1 MTTLH
6 QLIETHKDE
15 ILLQWTNRMIES
27 AFAEGLSVNE
37 LVGVMPEYLSSLG
50 GETAA
55 DPSQLDMLQR
65 ELVERH
71 LASRLRQGATLNEI
85 LSEFATLSRCVAST
99 LDHEPKASQPS
110 TRDAARMFTEVHA
123 ACVSS
128 MRIFNEQLL
137 EDEQTMKRYLRLL
150 QRAADH
156 GGELADGRRPLRP
169 LLEEALGLIGRALG
183 APAAA
188 LHLHDTR
195 TGKQIASAASGV
207 AADAL
212 EAQVSSMAGAERP
225 AAASD
230 RAVAEVEYASLEV
243 GEVLRASGVD
253 ALVEVRPPPRHALRC
268 TLYVGAAR
276 GRSFLPHEIRL
287 AESLGEAL
295 LIHLDHAQ
303 LCSALVARAAEA
315 SAECQLRER
324 FVSILMHDLAGP
336 LAAAR
341 AGVDGLADLP
351 GASDAAATIGH
362 ELDRV
367 AEMVGGLVDAHHI
380 RAGHRLPIH
389 IEACDLT
396 VLAREVIEEL
406 RAVHGD
412 RFLLRGNRVVS
423 GMWSADQLR
432 RAIWNLG
439 ENAIKFGADEGAVII
454 TVKRRDGGAELAVN
468 NQGPEIALD
477 DQAALFDPFR
487 TARAGRAHPPGWG
500 LGLTLVWGCA
510 ESHGGGVDVESSER
524 RGTTFR
530 LRLPYDA
537 RPYAD

>member
-6 QLIETHKDE
+6 ELIEANKDE
-15 ILLQWTNRMIES
+15 ILQHWTQRMIDS
-27 AFAEGLSVNE
+27 SFAEGLSVLE

-50 GETAA
+50 CGTPA
-55 DPSQLDMLQR
+55 DPAHLDAVQR
-65 ELVERH
+65 DLVERH

-99 LDHEPKASQPS
+99 LDHEPKESQPS
-110 TRDAARMFTEVHA
+110 TRDAARMFTELHA

-156 GGELADGRRPLRP
+156 GGELEDGQRPLGP
-169 LLEEALGLIGRALG
+169 LLEEAIGLIGRALG
-183 APAAA
+183 APASA
-188 LHLHDTR
+188 LHLYDLR
-195 TGKQIASAASGV
+195 TGKQIAAAAAGV

-225 AAASD
+225 AAPGD

-243 GEVLRASGVD
+243 GEGLRASGVD
-253 ALVEVRPPPRHALRC
+253 ALIEVRPPPRHALRC

-287 AESLGEAL
+287 AESLGQAL

-341 AGVDGLADLP
+341 AGIAAMADDP
-351 GASDAAATIGH
+351 GARSVAR

-367 AEMVGGLVDAHHI
+367 TRMVDGLVDAHRV
-380 RAGHRLPIH
+380 RAGHALPIH
-389 IEACDLT
+389 IEACDLV

-412 RFLLRGNRVVS
+412 RFLLCGNRAVT

-439 ENAIKFGADEGAVII
+439 KNAIQFGAPDGVVII

-468 NQGPEIALD
+468 NQGPEIAPA
-477 DQAALFDPFR
+477 DQASLFDPFR
-487 TARAGRAHPPGWG
+487 VARTGRGHPPGWG

-510 ESHGGGVDVESSER
+510 ESHGGGVEVECSPR
-524 RGTTFR
+524 RGTTFH
-530 LRLPYDA
+530 LFLPYDA